1 MNSDL
6 KNKTNQVKGALTVN
20 LLNEKKIVYKYNYY
34 IYYVI
39 LCTLLDDDLGYCSWS
54 VHPKESSDNCHHNSL
69 LSLGDIVLQRRI
81 RK

>member
-20 LLNEKKIVYKYNYY
+20 SLNEKKEVCCKYNY
-34 IYYVI
+34 IYVI

-54 VHPKESSDNCHHNSL
+54 VHPKESSDTCQHNSL